1 MDEERAAARIVV
13 DRKGV
18 GAWGDFDPRELDL
31 AGKRSPASLVRL
43 LRHHAVHLGDQAG
56 HGLEALVLRLLRGPL
71 GGLRGRVLGEGPGDG
86 LGRDARDAVVE
97 VLSRDGGHVL
107 DARGPP

>member
-1 MDEERAAARIVV
+1 MLRG
-13 DRKGV
+13 GV
-18 GAWGDFDPRELDL
+18 FG
-31 AGKRSPASLVRL
+31 VRHET
-43 LRHHAVHLGDQAG
+43 R
-56 HGLEALVLRLLRGPL
+56 VLRLIAGLLGLAELGIFRFLATALVRHLGGPGFRETLGLDSAL